1 MSEKIKI
8 VLKTISSTTKAFTQQ
23 PESTQPTK
31 IKLKPKEIV
40 PDPPQLNLES
50 LDHQDYLQHFFIK
63 PLKKLIKN
71 EGVHDGALIAQVCA
85 LEIMERMFNSLLI
98 RDNTSIT
105 DILYEAAFADYQV
118 EEISSSI
125 EEEIEEEVVDSS
137 EEEEEEVDD
146 SSEEEEEVDDD
157 DEEIED
163 DEDEDEQDYEYD
175 LEEAREFDS
184 YVGGYSE
191 DESMDG

>member
-1 MSEKIKI
+1 MSDKIKI
-8 VLKTISSTTKAFTQQ
+8 VLKTISSTTKAFTQE
-23 PESTQPTK
+23 PESTQPAK

-40 PDPPQLNLES
+40 PDPPKINLES

-118 EEISSSI
+118 EEI
-125 EEEIEEEVVDSS
+125 EEEVEEEVFEEVDSS
-137 EEEEEEVDD
+137 EEEEEEIDD
-146 SSEEEEEVDDD
+146 DDD
-157 DEEIED
+157 DEEEIED
-163 DEDEDEQDYEYD
+163 EEDEDEQDYEYD